1 MIRRPPRSTRTDT
14 LFPYTTL
21 FRSLSSSPTSAVGGV
36 AVRRAQVEA
45 HGLAGH
51 GGQVAVS
58 LGRAD
63 GGLQEGGGQRSDR
76 RSTLGL
82 PPGLQGSPP
91 VGEPRTIR
99 RTRAAVAVPGPRCP
113 EAPGGCLP
121 THT

>member
-21 FRSLSSSPTSAVGGV
+21 FRSLSSRPTSAVGGV

-45 HGLAGH
+45 HGPAGH

-82 PPGLQGSPP
+82 PLGLQGGPQ
-91 VGEPRTIR
+91 VVEPRTSR
-99 RTRAAVAVPGPRCP
+99 RQRAADDVQVT
-113 EAPGGCLP
+113 GGQDRKSTRLNSS
-121 THT
+121 H